1 MRATSRLAFVVCIF
15 VSLCPLL
22 RAFPLYQRRIPN
34 GGNVP
39 GNPGLGHVLGSGA
52 GSRNAFG
59 NLFQSE
65 GHQWTPAL
73 CEADSDGDLYSNG
86 FELGDPHCL
95 WAEGD
100 ADPRAPLSD
109 PTKASSLP
117 LAPTLLPPT
126 DSSGAPPLPR
136 WSPLEGDLVC
146 QVLVVGAGLA
156 GMTAASVASSLG
168 HEVCVLSASPP
179 NASTSAASSGTLYL
193 PLQGPFPDQA
203 SPLEF
208 YAQERRD
215 SFLQQAESA
224 AQHLEDVTGAR
235 LEPVLDPYPTY
246 SDLLTDRVVV
256 LVDPG
261 EGTSSSSSGS
271 EASAGWKCGGQLS
284 MAETLAR
291 LERPAVLYRTGQVES
306 LAHRPDAPSPSGR
319 YVVNTTEGHLV
330 SAYQVILAS
339 GGYGASRT
347 DLSWKG
353 ALASGNDGLNLRA
366 AQSVGTPTTKVGEGW
381 FVEKGE
387 QQIRWFLWE
396 ENATVV
402 DQDYQPVPG
411 YEPTDAY
418 DARGRQRLAA
428 NKTDEDLWL
437 LSSASDLCSTSPVV
451 TLSEP
456 LSAANG
462 SSLETLRCGP
472 SAELWYN
479 FPACFGCPE
488 KQVPCGSRLAE
499 GTLECRRDRLELWVI
514 DSNGG
519 PVVDECNQ
527 FEGREGLFAAG
538 NAAPPMLGHA
548 YLAPGS
554 TLGNALVSAHV
565 AASCLRAFPR
575 REGGTLGAET
585 SQVQWPAWL
594 VTHTVGMSFA
604 WGYFFVLGHSQML
617 GRKKPRT
624 KRHRSLQ
631 ITAVFLALLAVV
643 SALVGG
649 SSSVVWNDYGV
660 HPVLG
665 LAALVLVLTQ
675 VTLICLQKGVQHRYL
690 GRALPFVLSL
700 VLLSG
705 LWTGLDLYSMPPGIF
720 MLVFPA
726 VLTLLLW
733 SIRVALYMVFPDP

>member
-1 MRATSRLAFVVCIF
+1 MCATSRLAFVVCIF

-39 GNPGLGHVLGSGA
+39 GNPGLGHVLDSGA

-65 GHQWTPAL
+65 GQEWTQTL

-95 WAEGD
+95 WVKGN
-100 ADPRAPLSD
+100 ADPGGPLSD

-117 LAPTLLPPT
+117 VAPTLLPPT
-126 DSSGAPPLPR
+126 DSSGGPPLPR
-136 WSPLEGDLVC
+136 WSPLEEDLVC

-224 AQHLEDVTGAR
+224 ARHLEGATGAT

-246 SDLLTDRVVV
+246 SDLWTDRVVV
-256 LVDPG
+256 LV
-261 EGTSSSSSGS
+261 EASASSSSGS
-271 EASAGWKCGGQLS
+271 GASAGWKCGGQLS

-291 LERPAVLYRTGQVES
+291 LERPKVLYRTGQVES

-319 YVVNTTEGHLV
+319 YVLNTTEGHLV
-330 SAYQVILAS
+330 SAHQVILAS

-353 ALASGNDGLNLRA
+353 ALASGNDGLNLRV

-402 DQDYQPVPG
+402 DQDYRAVPG

-437 LSSASDLCSTSPVV
+437 LSSASDFCGTSPVA
-451 TLSEP
+451 TLPEP

-462 SSLETLRCGP
+462 SSLESANCGP

-499 GTLECRRDRLELWVI
+499 GTQECRRDRLELWVI

-527 FEGREGLFAAG
+527 FEGRGGLFAAG

-565 AASCLRAFPR
+565 AASCLRAFPGKTD
-575 REGGTLGAET
+575 ESLVPGSAAA
-585 SQVQWPAWL
+585 QWPAWL
-594 VTHTVGMSFA
+594 VAHAVGMAFA

-624 KRHRSLQ
+624 KRHRWLQ
-631 ITAVFLALLAVV
+631 TTAVVLALLAAV
-643 SALVGG
+643 SVLVGG
-649 SSSVVWNDYGV
+649 SSPVVWEEYGA

-665 LAALVLVLTQ
+665 LVAFVLVFTQ
-675 VTLICLQKGVQHRYL
+675 LLLIALKKGVQHRYL
-690 GRALPFVLSL
+690 GRALPFVLLL

-705 LWTGLDLYSMPPGIF
+705 LWVGLDLYSMPPAIF
-720 MLVFPA
+720 LLVFPA

-733 SIRVALYMVFPDP
+733 SGHVALFLAFQPA

>member
-1 MRATSRLAFVVCIF
+1 MNCKVLLSVCSTVSFWCLA
-15 VSLCPLL
+15 S
-22 RAFPLYQRRIPN
+22 AFPLYQQRIPN

-39 GNPGLGHVLGSGA
+39 GNPGLGHVLDSGSGSLN
-52 GSRNAFG
+52 GFG
-59 NLFQSE
+59 NLFQTE
-65 GHQWTPAL
+65 GYEWTQTL

-86 FELGDPHCL
+86 FELGDPDCT
-95 WAEGD
+95 WTQGE
-100 ADPRAPLSD
+100 ADPEGPLSD

-117 LAPTLLPPT
+117 VVPTVPPT
-126 DSSGAPPLPR
+126 DSPQAAQR
-136 WSPLEGDLVC
+136 WSVLEEDLVC

-168 HEVCVLSASPP
+168 HEVCVLSSSPP

-193 PLQGPFPDQA
+193 PLQGPFPDQV

-208 YAQERRD
+208 YAQERKDR
-215 SFLQQAESA
+215 FLEQVASA
-224 AQHLEDVTGAR
+224 AQHLEEATGAS

-246 SDLLTDRVVV
+246 FDVLTDRVVV

-261 EGTSSSSSGS
+261 EDSSSSSSGS
-271 EASAGWKCGGQLS
+271 GTSVDWKCGGQLP
-284 MAETLAR
+284 MTETLSR
-291 LERPAVLYRTGQVES
+291 LERAEVLYRTGRVES
-306 LAHRPDAPSPSGR
+306 LAYMPNAPSPSGR
-319 YVVNTTEGHLV
+319 YVVNTTEGHHI

-347 DLSWKG
+347 DLPWKG
-353 ALASGNDGLNLRA
+353 ALAGNDGLNLRV
-366 AQSVGTPTTKVGEGW
+366 AQSVGTPTTKEEEGW

-387 QQIRWFLWE
+387 QQVRWFLWE

-402 DQDYQPVPG
+402 DQQYQTVPG

-418 DARGRQRLAA
+418 DVRGRQRLAA

-437 LSSASDLCSTSPVV
+437 LSSATDFCSTSPVV
-451 TLSEP
+451 VLPEP
-456 LSAANG
+456 LGAANG
-462 SSLETLRCGP
+462 SSLQSISCGP
-472 SAELWYN
+472 SADLWYN
-479 FPACFGCPE
+479 FLECFGCPE

-499 GTLECRRDRLELWVI
+499 GTQECRRDRLELWVI

-519 PVVDECNQ
+519 PVVDDCNQ

-565 AASCLRAFPR
+565 AASCLVPFPGSS
-575 REGGTLGAET
+575 EGGTLDSESSG
-585 SQVQWPAWL
+585 VKWPVWL
-594 VTHTVGMSFA
+594 VTHTVGMAFA

-624 KRHRSLQ
+624 NRHRWLQ
-631 ITAVFLALLAVV
+631 ITAVVLALLAGLSVV
-643 SALVGG
+643 AGG
-649 SSSVVWNDYGV
+649 SSSVVWKEYGV

-665 LAALVLVLTQ
+665 LIAFVLVFTQ
-675 VTLICLQKGVQHRYL
+675 LLLIALKKGVQHRYL
-690 GRALPFVLSL
+690 GRALPFVLL
-700 VLLSG
+700 LALLSG
-705 LWTGLDLYSMPPGIF
+705 LWVGLDLYSMPPAIF
-720 MLVFPA
+720 LLVFPA
-726 VLTLLLW
+726 ILTLLLW
-733 SIRVALYMVFPDP
+733 SGHVALFLAF